1 MILTQYPEKD
11 DPRLYTMEREDCRQM
26 EHTQEN
32 NIALIS
38 HANQSEMEEKKRLL
52 TEENSAYINRISE
65 LSVEI
70 ERVNSSLASINEDM
84 ETNEEK
90 IREYPGRIEGLKSK
104 SEILVAKLNSI
115 KLKVMSSREDE
126 ESTRLLRKTLTEEY
140 ENLKNERTVLVKRI
154 HKMETA
160 LDEISDQRERQ
171 LPKLKKY
178 DGMLREARNVFYD
191 AESRMEVSLKLKQG
205 KSACKLPHI

>member
-1 MILTQYPEKD
+1 MDDTKEK
-11 DPRLYTMEREDCRQM
+11 T
-26 EHTQEN
+26 
-32 NIALIS
+32 IAPMP
-38 HANQSEMEEKKRLL
+38 HVDQREMEEKKRLL
-52 TEENSAYINRISE
+52 AEENRAYVNRISE
-65 LSVEI
+65 LSAEI
-70 ERVNSSLASINEDM
+70 ERVNSSLVSVNEDM
-84 ETNEEK
+84 ETIGK
-90 IREYPGRIEGLKSK
+90 RIREYPSRIEGLKSK

-115 KLKVMSSREDE
+115 KLKVMSTREDE

-154 HKMETA
+154 NKMETA

>member
-1 MILTQYPEKD
+1 MDDTKEK
-11 DPRLYTMEREDCRQM
+11 
-26 EHTQEN
+26 
-32 NIALIS
+32 NIEPMS
-38 HANQSEMEEKKRLL
+38 HVDQSEMEERKRLL
-52 TEENSAYINRISE
+52 AEENRDYVNRISE
-65 LSVEI
+65 LSAEI
-70 ERVNSSLASINEDM
+70 ERVNGSFVSVNEDM
-84 ETNEEK
+84 ETIGK
-90 IREYPGRIEGLKSK
+90 RIREYPSRIEGLKSK

-115 KLKVMSSREDE
+115 KLKVMSTREDE

-154 HKMETA
+154 NKMETA
-160 LDEISDQRERQ
+160 LDGISDQRERQ

-191 AESRMEVSLKLKQG
+191 AESRMEISLKLKQG

>member
-1 MILTQYPEKD
+1 MEYTKEK
-11 DPRLYTMEREDCRQM
+11 
-26 EHTQEN
+26 
-32 NIALIS
+32 NIAS
-38 HANQSEMEEKKRLL
+38 MPHVDQSEMEKRKSLAA
-52 TEENSAYINRISE
+52 EENRTYVNRISE
-65 LSVEI
+65 LSEEI
-70 ERVNSSLASINEDM
+70 ERVNNSLVSL
-84 ETNEEK
+84 NEEMGAIGKK
-90 IREYPGRIEGLKSK
+90 ISAYPGKLEDLKSK
-104 SEILVAKLNSI
+104 SEILVAKLNRI

-154 HKMETA
+154 HKMENA

-191 AESRMEVSLKLKQG
+191 AESRMEISLKLKQG
-205 KSACKLPHI
+205 KSACKLPLI